1 MWISLN
7 KNGKNVDRLVFNWR
21 RMTQTEMDD
30 RNLMIEN
37 LTGHARAKKEDLMM
51 CTGRTVFMKVLI
63 PWIIRYLEFQ
73 KIQMINK
80 KGVRARWYQTHTES
94 KSEFWYVGIE
104 RVKGRGDRELE
115 CQVYSLIQRSSL

>member
-1 MWISLN
+1 
-7 KNGKNVDRLVFNWR
+7 
-21 RMTQTEMDD
+21 MTQTEMDD

-37 LTGHARAKKEDLMM
+37 LTGQTQGPKKEDLMM

-80 KGVRARWYQTHTES
+80 KGVRAKRYQTHTES